1 MKRLREIREELLA
14 SVDRWIPEIQTAPAR
29 PTLRIG
35 IAQKCYSSID
45 QMLDN
50 CVREA
55 LALCGATGRNALTKC
70 GNGKPANLLTLGQRV
85 EILVQLDEKISIAL
99 TTNLRSASLKRPIL
113 GKEGASLL
121 RTISRK
127 RNYFTHKENETN
139 PLPLRELLCHV
150 TDLCESQLISAMITA
165 QEANKI

>member
-14 SVDRWIPEIQTAPAR
+14 SVDRWIPEIQNGPAR
-29 PTLRIG
+29 STVRIG

-55 LALCGATGRNALTKC
+55 IPICGAVGKHALTRC
-70 GNGKPANLLTLGQRV
+70 GKGKPLDLLTLGQRV
-85 EILVQLDEKISIAL
+85 EILAQLDAPLSIGL
-99 TTNLRSASLKRPIL
+99 PTRFPGVQTKRPLL

-121 RTISRK
+121 RVICRK
-127 RNYFTHKENETN
+127 RNHFTHKENETN
-139 PLPLRELLCHV
+139 LVRLRELLCHA
-150 TDLCESQLISAMITA
+150 TDLCESEFISAMIAA
-165 QEANKI
+165 QEARKI